1 MKLQLDELEAFV
13 AVAQMG
19 SFAAAAMHINLSQ
32 PAITRRVQKLE
43 STLGVQLIV
52 RTARPLHLTPV
63 GREFFAK
70 TKVILGDLEG
80 SILGIREMAE
90 RVTGEVTIG
99 AVPTA
104 TSYFLP
110 SVIAE
115 YNRIYPK
122 IRIRILDLSANDVLT
137 AVKNG
142 QADFG
147 INMVGGQEPEIE
159 FDPLLEDPFVL
170 VCRQD
175 HALAQKPEVRWV
187 DITPFRFTTVGLLSG
202 NRIVMESALAN
213 VPGRPRWFYEVQHLT
228 TSLGLVEE
236 GLGVAA
242 VPRMAVTTRPNNLL
256 VTRPLIDPV
265 VTRVMG
271 IITRRGA
278 SLTRA
283 AQAFYDMLKERSS
296 RRQG

>member
-80 SILGIREMAE
+80 SSWVFARW
-90 RVTGEVTIG
+90 
-99 AVPTA
+99 
-104 TSYFLP
+104 P
-110 SVIAE
+110 SASQARSPLEPCPQPLRISFRPVISE

-122 IRIRILDLSANDVLT
+122 IIRILDLSANDVLT
-137 AVKNG
+137 AVKSG

-147 INMVGGQEPEIE
+147 INMVGGQDPDIE
-159 FDPLLEDPFVL
+159 FEPLLEDPFVL

-175 HALAQKPEVRWV
+175 HALAQKREVRWIDV
-187 DITPFRFTTVGLLSG
+187 TPYRFTTVGLLSG
-202 NRIVMESALAN
+202 NRIIMKSALAN
-213 VPGRPRWFYEVQHLT
+213 LPGRPRWFYEVQHLT

-242 VPRMAVTTRPNNLL
+242 VPRMAVATRPNNLL

-271 IITRRGA
+271 IIIRRGA